1 MLKKILAAAVT
12 AATLTTCSVAGVPV
26 QASTADPTIKHLG
39 KTTQQ
44 DGVLTLYNYN
54 VSADTKAAIKIEDS
68 NGKETTYN
76 FADFYNHPQTYN
88 LGKGI
93 FSSSTWVTMGSG
105 GGGGSAPSINLE
117 NSGGK
122 YEYVKI
128 KLSDFSS
135 YFNTDGSHT
144 EKENYVGNHKYKFR
158 EEEADANGN
167 RFTSVLLI
175 YSGGAVNHVVPDKDG
190 MVKIYISTKPGDSVR
205 YATTFNHIIHHDGS
219 VSYGGGGGTSGS
231 YIGGLSIGDADMNGY
246 TSISDVTAVQR
257 YSAKMEDFNSAQ
269 IRCGDLNGDGDVNI
283 VDATLIQKALAE

>member
-12 AATLTTCSVAGVPV
+12 AATLVTCSVAGVPV
-26 QASTADPTIKHLG
+26 QASTADPTIKQLG
-39 KTTQQ
+39 QNTQQ

-246 TSISDVTAVQR
+246 MSISDVTAVQR